1 GPAAPAMTR
10 MLLHAVP
17 PTERG
22 RAAGHARSSRTD
34 ATAHRSKEADP
45 TAAAHPESG
54 GIAEVASGR
63 GGRHRALRSI
73 GHG

>member
-1 GPAAPAMTR
+1 MTR

-22 RAAGHARSSRTD
+22 RVAGHARSSRTD
-34 ATAHRSKEADP
+34 ATAHRAEEAAP
-45 TAAAHPESG
+45 TEAAHPEPRG
-54 GIAEVASGR
+54 DTEATGGR

-73 GHG
+73 GHT